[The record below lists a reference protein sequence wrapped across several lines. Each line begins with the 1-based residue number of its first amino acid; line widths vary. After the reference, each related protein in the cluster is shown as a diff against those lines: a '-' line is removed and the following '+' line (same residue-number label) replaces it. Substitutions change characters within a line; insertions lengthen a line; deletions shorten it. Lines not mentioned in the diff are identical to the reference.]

1 MFIQILPLLKNFQEI
16 GPVLLTPKASSQLLV
31 KWQKGKPFSTIKKKK
46 KYSVKSSGRFNMG
59 SNSCDYFY
67 PCWIENQRDLCHY
80 YICFQSSFL
89 KFKTSGLYFIGKAI

>member
-46 KYSVKSSGRFNMG
+46 KLFSKIIRE
-59 SNSCDYFY
+59 
-67 PCWIENQRDLCHY
+67 I
-80 YICFQSSFL
+80 
-89 KFKTSGLYFIGKAI
+89 